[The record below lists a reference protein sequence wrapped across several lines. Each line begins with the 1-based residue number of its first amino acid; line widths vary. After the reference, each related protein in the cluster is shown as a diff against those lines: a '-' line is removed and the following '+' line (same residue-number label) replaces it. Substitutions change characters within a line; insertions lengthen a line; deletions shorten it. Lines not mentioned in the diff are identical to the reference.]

1 MISKSVAA
9 VSAFIIVAA
18 GLSGVAQAQ
27 GSLNDQLATCARIG
41 STEARLAC
49 YDSVAQ
55 HNQPQGGASSPAPVP
70 GAAGS
75 GSASRTP
82 TPTPAPAASSAP
94 AATTGFGAEQVERA
108 TRQPRA
114 SQEDKE
120 TSATVASV
128 REIGPGLWQVT
139 LGDGAVWRMAERM
152 TAFQPPAP
160 QDSVTIRK
168 GALGS
173 YLMQVGRQAA
183 VRVNRVR

>member
-75 GSASRTP
+75 GNASR
-82 TPTPAPAASSAP
+82 TPTPAPAAPPAP
-94 AATTGFGAEQVERA
+94 AATSGFGAEQVERA

-114 SQEDKE
+114 SQDDKE

-139 LGDGAVWRMAERM
+139 LGDGAVWRMTERM

>member
-55 HNQPQGGASSPAPVP
+55 YNQPQGGASSPAPVP
-70 GAAGS
+70 GTAGS
-75 GSASRTP
+75 VSASRTP
-82 TPTPAPAASSAP
+82 TPAPAAP

-120 TSATVASV
+120 TSATLASV

-139 LGDGAVWRMAERM
+139 LADGAVWRMTERM